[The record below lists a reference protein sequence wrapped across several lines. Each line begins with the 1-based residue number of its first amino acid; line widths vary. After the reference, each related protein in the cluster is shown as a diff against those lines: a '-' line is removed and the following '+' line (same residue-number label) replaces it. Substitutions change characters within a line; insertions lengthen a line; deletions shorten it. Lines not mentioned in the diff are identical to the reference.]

1 MMRLLILDRD
11 GVINQESDR
20 FIKSPEEWIPIPGSL
35 EAVAR
40 ANAAGYR
47 VVVVSNQSG
56 LARGIIDVGQLHLVH
71 QKMHQRL
78 AEHGGRI
85 DAVFFCPHGPGE
97 GCACRKPRP
106 GLFREL
112 SERLHLP
119 LVGVP
124 AVGDRLTDLQA
135 ARAAGARPILV
146 ETGRGRH
153 TRDANPELRSL
164 PVYEDLAAVI
174 DELCAPGPGR

>member
-1 MMRLLILDRD
+1 MRLLILDRD
-11 GVINQESDR
+11 GVINEESDR
-20 FIKSPEEWIPIPGSL
+20 FIKTPEEWIAIPGSL
-35 EAVAR
+35 EAIAR

-56 LARGIIDVGQLHLVH
+56 LARGIIDVGQFQLIYH
-71 QKMHQRL
+71 KMHQRL
-78 AEHGGRI
+78 HELGGRI
-85 DAVFFCPHGPGE
+85 EAVFFCPHGPDQ

-119 LVGVP
+119 LAGVP
-124 AVGDRLTDLQA
+124 AIGDRLTDIQA
-135 ARAAGARPILV
+135 ARAAGASPILV

-153 TRDANPELRSL
+153 TLEMNPALGAL
-164 PVYEDLAAVI
+164 PVYRDLAAAV
-174 DELCAPGPGR
+174 DALCAPGNGR

>member
-1 MMRLLILDRD
+1 MRLLILDRD
-11 GVINQESDR
+11 GVINEESDR

-56 LARGIIDVGQLHLVH
+56 LARGIIDVGQLHFVH

-85 DAVFFCPHGPGE
+85 EAVFFCPHGPGE

-119 LVGVP
+119 LEGVP
-124 AVGDRLTDLQA
+124 AVGDRLTDIQA

-153 TRDANPELRSL
+153 TRDVNPELRSL